1 MIFANISNFYK
12 VSDYLPI
19 LNGCLNADLIII
31 FMLYHNIFKSKYLN
45 RWYKRFNLSAV
56 IADILILFIGII
68 ITRYLYKY
76 LFNEFNIIYFIILAL
91 IIQITHDILFYLL
104 FTSVPL
110 KYNYMLDFFK
120 LYAKE
125 VGIGAILGDSLMMVL
140 ACLLSSY
147 FASFNVN
154 TNIITLVISMY
165 ILPYMIYFE
174 G

>member
-1 MIFANISNFYK
+1 MIFADISNFNN

-19 LNGCLNADLIII
+19 FNGCLNADLVVL
-31 FMLYHNIFKSKYLN
+31 FLVFHNVFKSMYLKK
-45 RWYKRFNLSAV
+45 WYKRFSLSAV

-68 ITRYLYKY
+68 ITRFLYKY
-76 LFNEFNIIYFIILAL
+76 LFKKFNIIYFTGLAVL
-91 IIQITHDILFYLL
+91 IQIIHDILFYLF

-125 VGIGAILGDSLMMVL
+125 VGVGAILGDSFMMII
-140 ACLLSSY
+140 ACLFSSY
-147 FASFNVN
+147 FASLNMN
-154 TNIITLVISMY
+154 TNVISLVISMY
-165 ILPYMIYFE
+165 FLPYMIYYQ

>member
-1 MIFANISNFYK
+1 MIFKDISIFNNLT
-12 VSDYLPI
+12 DYLPI
-19 LNGCLNADLIII
+19 FNGCLNADLVII
-31 FMLYHNIFKSKYLN
+31 FLLYHNVFNSAYLKK
-45 RWYKRFNLSAV
+45 WYKRFNLSAV

-76 LFNEFNIIYFIILAL
+76 LFKEFNIIYFTGLAL
-91 IIQITHDILFYLL
+91 LIQITHDILFYLF

-125 VGIGAILGDSLMMVL
+125 VGIGAILGDSFMMIL
-140 ACLLSSY
+140 ACLFSSY
-147 FASFNVN
+147 FASLSVS
-154 TNIITLVISMY
+154 TNIITLVVSMY
-165 ILPYMIYFE
+165 FLPYMIYYQ

>member
-1 MIFANISNFYK
+1 MIFADISNFNN

-19 LNGCLNADLIII
+19 FNGCLNADLVVL
-31 FMLYHNIFKSKYLN
+31 FLVFHNVFKSMYLKK
-45 RWYKRFNLSAV
+45 WYKRFSLSAV

-68 ITRYLYKY
+68 ITRFLYKY
-76 LFNEFNIIYFIILAL
+76 LFKKFNIIYFTGLAVL
-91 IIQITHDILFYLL
+91 IQIIHDILFYLF

-125 VGIGAILGDSLMMVL
+125 VGVGAILGDSFMMII
-140 ACLLSSY
+140 ACLFSSY
-147 FASFNVN
+147 FASLNMN
-154 TNIITLVISMY
+154 TNVISIVISMY
-165 ILPYMIYFE
+165 FLPYMIYYQ

>member
-1 MIFANISNFYK
+1 MIFADISNFNN

-19 LNGCLNADLIII
+19 FNGCLIADLVVL
-31 FMLYHNIFKSKYLN
+31 FLVFHNVFKSMYLKK
-45 RWYKRFNLSAV
+45 WYKRFSLSAV

-68 ITRYLYKY
+68 ITRFLYKY
-76 LFNEFNIIYFIILAL
+76 LFKKFNIIYFTGLAVL
-91 IIQITHDILFYLL
+91 IQIIHDILFYLF

-125 VGIGAILGDSLMMVL
+125 VGVGAILGDSFMMII
-140 ACLLSSY
+140 ACLFSSY
-147 FASFNVN
+147 FASLNMN
-154 TNIITLVISMY
+154 TNVISLVISMY
-165 ILPYMIYFE
+165 FLPYMIYYQ